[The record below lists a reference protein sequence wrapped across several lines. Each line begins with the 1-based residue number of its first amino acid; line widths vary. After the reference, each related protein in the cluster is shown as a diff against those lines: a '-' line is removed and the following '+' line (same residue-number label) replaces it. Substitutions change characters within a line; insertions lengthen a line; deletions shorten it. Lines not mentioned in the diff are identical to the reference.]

1 MKQEDIDKILKLLLH
16 DDQVPRLLQEIEQ
29 NLAALKQIIAEIA
42 DAVENENKRNV
53 KGRWWAWQGGIE
65 MTDEDS
71 ITKLEKECRR
81 LWLAVSFISFL
92 LAIIAI
98 LLTVVAK

>member
-42 DAVENENKRNV
+42 DAVEHENKRHV
-53 KGRWWAWQGGIE
+53 KDRW
-65 MTDEDS
+65 
-71 ITKLEKECRR
+71 
-81 LWLAVSFISFL
+81 
-92 LAIIAI
+92 
-98 LLTVVAK
+98 

>member
-1 MKQEDIDKILKLLLH
+1 MKQEDIDKILKLLRH

-53 KGRWWAWQGGIE
+53 KGRWWA
-65 MTDEDS
+65 
-71 ITKLEKECRR
+71 
-81 LWLAVSFISFL
+81 
-92 LAIIAI
+92 
-98 LLTVVAK
+98 